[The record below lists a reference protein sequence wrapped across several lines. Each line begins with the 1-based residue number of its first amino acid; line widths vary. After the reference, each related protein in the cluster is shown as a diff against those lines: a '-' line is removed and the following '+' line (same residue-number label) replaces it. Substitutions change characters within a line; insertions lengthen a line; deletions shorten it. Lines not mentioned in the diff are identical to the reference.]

1 MFRHAQKR
9 VLSVAER
16 SFVSGQKIILS
27 HTQESV
33 LSWTEK
39 SSASTS
45 GRKRDLSWTENSFN
59 MHREKARHGQRK
71 FGHGSCGPP
80 WLLPLEPLIKRVS
93 NTSLLLVKPVLG
105 YHLVGTARRNVRGWK
120 IKQTNKEQEGTIK
133 WRRSHHPSLLSTAI
147 SLVRGIWELFSSLK

>member
-80 WLLPLEPLIKRVS
+80 
-93 NTSLLLVKPVLG
+93 
-105 YHLVGTARRNVRGWK
+105 
-120 IKQTNKEQEGTIK
+120 
-133 WRRSHHPSLLSTAI
+133 
-147 SLVRGIWELFSSLK
+147 

>member
-1 MFRHAQKR
+1 MD
-9 VLSVAER
+9 SVSSCTEK
-16 SFVSGQKIILS
+16 SFVSGRKEFCQWTENNFVT

-59 MHREKARHGQRK
+59 MHRKKSRLGQRK

-80 WLLPLEPLIKRVS
+80 
-93 NTSLLLVKPVLG
+93 
-105 YHLVGTARRNVRGWK
+105 
-120 IKQTNKEQEGTIK
+120 
-133 WRRSHHPSLLSTAI
+133 
-147 SLVRGIWELFSSLK
+147 

>member
-1 MFRHAQKR
+1 MFRHAQKS

-45 GRKRDLSWTENSFN
+45 GRKRDLSWTENNFN
-59 MHREKARHGQRK
+59 MHRKKSRHGQKKVSSMDRENLVMAVV
-71 FGHGSCGPP
+71 GHRDCS
-80 WLLPLEPLIKRVS
+80 RS
-93 NTSLLLVKPVLG
+93 NL
-105 YHLVGTARRNVRGWK
+105 
-120 IKQTNKEQEGTIK
+120 
-133 WRRSHHPSLLSTAI
+133 
-147 SLVRGIWELFSSLK
+147 